1 MAMKAVE
8 CTADGR
14 KEPIARPVHRPAE
27 ADRKPSPGVAGSTQ
41 VDNMDEL
48 VMMLV
53 PKVTFNAMEELA
65 KKHGGSVAQVMSVA
79 LKLLQLKSEE
89 AENGS

>member
-8 CTADGR
+8 CTVDKR
-14 KEPIARPVHRPAE
+14 EPVAGPAE
-27 ADRKPSPGVAGSTQ
+27 TPQVHTGKRHEPGN
-41 VDNMDEL
+41 DDMDEV
-48 VMMLV
+48 VMILV

-79 LKLLQLKSEE
+79 LKLLQMKSEE
-89 AENGS
+89 KDGA

>member
-8 CTADGR
+8 CTADSR
-14 KEPIARPVHRPAE
+14 EEPVARPVQKPAPASRE
-27 ADRKPSPGVAGSTQ
+27 PSTAGSVQ
-41 VDNMDEL
+41 AENMDEL

-53 PKVTFNAMEELA
+53 PRVTFNAMEDLA

-89 AENGS
+89 AENGA